1 MKMMRQFLIVF
12 SSISILFVISACNNG
27 ENRPQVSGED
37 GVENS
42 PEKDAQ
48 IQKYNLEQQKK
59 FAGTRT
65 PCDTLS
71 IKEYILHNYPQGN
84 YLVNFDKL
92 FSYSL
97 PKPALIYFERD
108 RRYIFAVVAKS
119 REGERL
125 IEPKNIVGYDQS
137 FIDLDSTELGTAY
150 FYLTLFKCESGNIEK
165 KWESL
170 IPSHGGFNRITLQV
184 WKYRGTPFIK
194 ANFHYGRG
202 TGHIDYNYFL
212 INGIENKPHLLMTY
226 EGINFK
232 RTITNYNNDKYP
244 DYYEHIYYDLGDRI
258 FSKDSVAFVWNDKDS
273 VYVNTKNAR
282 QTRPY

>member
-1 MKMMRQFLIVF
+1 MKPILIIISTIILIISGCIQSDERQ
-12 SSISILFVISACNNG
+12 
-27 ENRPQVSGED
+27 QVSGLE

-42 PEKDAQ
+42 PEKDAE

-59 FAGTRT
+59 LAGSRT

-71 IKEYILHNYPQGN
+71 LQEYVLQNYPKGN
-84 YLVNFDKL
+84 YLVSVDKM
-92 FSYSL
+92 FSYSI
-97 PKPALIYFERD
+97 PKPALVYYDEGER
-108 RRYIFAVVAKS
+108 YVFGVVAKS

-150 FYLTLFKCESGNIEK
+150 FYLTLFKCNVGYIERV
-165 KWESL
+165 WETI
-170 IPSHGGFNRITLQV
+170 IPSHGGFNKIILRQ
-184 WKYRGTPFIK
+184 WNYNGTPYIE

-202 TGHIDYNYFL
+202 TGHINYNYFL
-212 INGIENKPHLLMTY
+212 IDGLHNKPHLLMTY

-232 RTITNYNNDKYP
+232 RSIANYNDDKFP

-258 FSKDSVAFVWNDKDS
+258 YSRDSVAFVWKDKDS
-273 VYVNTKNAR
+273 VYVNTKNNR
-282 QTRPY
+282 QTRRY